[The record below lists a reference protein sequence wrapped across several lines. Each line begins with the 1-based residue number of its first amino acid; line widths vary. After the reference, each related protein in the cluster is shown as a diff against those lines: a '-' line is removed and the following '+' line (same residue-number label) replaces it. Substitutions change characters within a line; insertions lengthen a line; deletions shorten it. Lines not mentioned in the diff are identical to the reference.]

1 MEKTSKKAYEW
12 GDKDLA
18 KKNGNRSV
26 VETWKTRHA
35 ALHMLQYSEY
45 HEDFGS
51 CAEIQIIFG
60 TVRESKSACR
70 DIKLKKLKLKVAIST
85 KKK

>member
-1 MEKTSKKAYEW
+1 MKISGIEKHGKKAYEW

-18 KKNGNRSV
+18 KKMEIYQLLKHG
-26 VETWKTRHA
+26 KPDMQ
-35 ALHMLQYSEY
+35 HMLQYSEY

-60 TVRESKSACR
+60 TVRESESGVGT
-70 DIKLKKLKLKVAIST
+70 LN
-85 KKK
+85 